1 MPAHQPIDR
10 RLATLRRWL
19 LSTFV
24 PEIIWPNEFQLDGV
38 PIPVRGAPYSF
49 GVKRL
54 LCSGDYVKPERQL
67 VARIL
72 RPGMN
77 VVEMGGSIGVLTAII
92 AARIQPGG
100 TLVSVEA
107 ADDLVAYS
115 RTWLERRFP
124 HVKVVQGY
132 AFPVHQ
138 LPAGLVVHGFDNHGV
153 SLGGQVEYTV
163 TPAANAAGPAD
174 GKTFDIATLCSKNG
188 VPLPDV
194 LVADIEG
201 AETVLLVP
209 GVQLPASI
217 RHVVIELHPGLYAGK
232 AKDRD
237 RLIRFFENQG
247 LPLVERTGES
257 YLFSRS
263 ASETQA

>member
-1 MPAHQPIDR
+1 MPTSQPIGR
-10 RLATLRRWL
+10 RLATLRRRL
-19 LSTFV
+19 LATFV
-24 PEIIWPNEFQLDGV
+24 PEFVWPRELHLDGV
-38 PIPVRGAPYSF
+38 PIPVRGTPYSF

-54 LCSGDYVKPERQL
+54 LCSGEYERPERQL

-100 TLVSVEA
+100 SLVSVEA
-107 ADDLVAYS
+107 AEDLVAYS

-124 HVKVVQGY
+124 HAKIVQGY
-132 AFPVHQ
+132 AFPVQ
-138 LPAGLVVHGFDNHGV
+138 ELPAGLTVHGFDNHGV
-153 SLGGQVEYTV
+153 SLGGQVTYTV
-163 TPAANAAGPAD
+163 AADASPASSAD
-174 GKTFDIATLCSKNG
+174 GKTYDIATLCVKNR
-188 VPLPDV
+188 VPPPDV

-201 AETVLLVP
+201 AEAVLLVP
-209 GVQLPASI
+209 GVQLPSSI

-232 AKDRD
+232 SGDRD
-237 RLIRFFENQG
+237 RLIQFFEDQG
-247 LPLVERTGES
+247 LPLVERAGES

-263 ASETQA
+263 ARETQA